1 MKSVQDQISRTLTAL
16 QPGQIVTPPDFRGHG
31 SQDAIKMALSRLV
44 KNGELNRIAHGIYY
58 RKYQDPDM
66 GELIPSAEM
75 VAEMLAEKEK
85 VRIRPAGAFALNKL
99 GLSTQV
105 PTKLVY
111 LTDGSP
117 RKFMVGK
124 VSVEFKPASPKK
136 MALSGEI
143 TGPLILALDDLDLKQ
158 LTPAQEKRIL
168 ALLKLGDPLLSHD
181 LKLAPGKIYDFLI
194 KMISQH
200 NDIIPFSSG

>member
-1 MKSVQDQISRTLTAL
+1 MKSVQVQISRTLKAL
-16 QPGQIVTPPDFRGHG
+16 QPGHIVTPSDFRGYG

-58 RKYQDPDM
+58 RKYHDADM

-85 VRIRPAGAFALNKL
+85 VRITPAGAFALNKL

-111 LTDGSP
+111 LTNGNP

-124 VSVEFKPASPKK
+124 VSVEFKPASSKK

-143 TGPLILALDDLDLKQ
+143 SGPLILALADLDLKQ
-158 LTPAQEKRIL
+158 LTPDQEKRIFE
-168 ALLKLGDPLLSHD
+168 LLQFGDPLLSHD
-181 LKLAPGKIYDFLI
+181 LKLAPGKIYDYLI
-194 KMISQH
+194 KIISQL
-200 NDIIPFSSG
+200 NIFIPFSSG

>member
-1 MKSVQDQISRTLTAL
+1 
-16 QPGQIVTPPDFRGHG
+16 
-31 SQDAIKMALSRLV
+31 
-44 KNGELNRIAHGIYY
+44 
-58 RKYQDPDM
+58 M

-136 MALSGEI
+136 MALTGEI
-143 TGPLILALDDLDLKQ
+143 SGPLILALDDLDLKQ
-158 LTPAQEKRIL
+158 LTPTQEKRIL